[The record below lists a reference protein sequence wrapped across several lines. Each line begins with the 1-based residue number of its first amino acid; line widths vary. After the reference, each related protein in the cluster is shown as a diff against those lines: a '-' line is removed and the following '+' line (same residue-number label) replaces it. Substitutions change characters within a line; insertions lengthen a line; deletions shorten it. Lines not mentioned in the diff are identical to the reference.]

1 MDTLRA
7 MRVFIRTVELGS
19 LSSAA
24 RELRTTQPSVSKLL
38 AQLERQLG
46 ARLLERSTRGLTPT
60 EQGQRFYRDAKSVL
74 EQFDTAVGGLQ
85 GMTGQAA
92 GFLRINAP
100 VGLGEYRINAMVQ
113 RFLAAHAGIEIE
125 LILSDRFADLV
136 EEGIDVAFRLGGALP
151 PDAIGRHLATV
162 PRFLVAAPAYLA
174 RRGMPAE
181 PGDLAAHDVIRFAW
195 TPGATLDLV
204 RQDEQV
210 RVDVGGRFRVN
221 NALAIREA
229 LAMGGGI
236 GLCPEWLVHELLDSG
251 ELVRVL
257 EGWSAGKQ
265 ELYLLSPSRQYQPLR
280 TRMFID
286 FVAGQFTDLRGFEP
300 PQRPRSLPSA
310 PPAAPNAPAPNPC

>member
-7 MRVFIRTVELGS
+7 MRVFIRTMELGS

-24 RELRTTQPSVSKLL
+24 RELHTTQPSVSKLL
-38 AQLERQLG
+38 AQLERQVG

-74 EQFDTAVGGLQ
+74 EQFDSAVGGLQ
-85 GMTGQAA
+85 GMTGQAS

-100 VGLGEYRINAMVQ
+100 VALGQYRVNAMVQ
-113 RFLAAHAGIEIE
+113 RFLAAHPGIEIE

-136 EEGIDVAFRLGGALP
+136 EEGIDIAFRLGGSLP

-162 PRFLVAAPAYLA
+162 PRFLVASPVYLA
-174 RRGMPAE
+174 RRGMPAD
-181 PGDLAAHDVIRFAW
+181 PAGLAAHDMVRFAW
-195 TPGATLDLV
+195 TPGTTLELF

-229 LAMGGGI
+229 LALGSGI
-236 GLCPEWLVHELLDSG
+236 GVCPEWLIHDLQDSG

-257 EGWSAGKQ
+257 EGWSARPQ
-265 ELYLLSPSRQYQPLR
+265 DLYLLSPSRQYQPVR

-286 FVAGQFTDLRGFEP
+286 FAAGQFTSLRGFETPRP
-300 PQRPRSLPSA
+300 PRMS
-310 PPAAPNAPAPNPC
+310 

>member
-19 LSSAA
+19 LSSSA

-60 EQGQRFYRDAKSVL
+60 EQGQRFYRDAKAVL
-74 EQFDTAVGGLQ
+74 EQFDTAVGDLQ
-85 GMTGQAA
+85 GMTGKAS

-100 VGLGEYRINAMVQ
+100 VGLGQYRINAMVQ
-113 RFLAAHAGIEIE
+113 RFLAAHTGIEIE

-136 EEGIDVAFRLGGALP
+136 EEGIDIAFRLGGTLP
-151 PDAIGRHLATV
+151 PGAIGRHLATV
-162 PRFLVAAPAYLA
+162 PRFLVASPAYLA
-174 RRGMPAE
+174 QRGTPAE
-181 PGDLAAHDVIRFAW
+181 PGDLKAHDVVRFAW
-195 TPGATLDLV
+195 AQGAAVDLFG
-204 RQDEQV
+204 QDEHV
-210 RVDVGGRFRVN
+210 RVDAGGRFRVN

-229 LAMGGGI
+229 LAMGSGI
-236 GLCPEWLVHELLDSG
+236 GICPEWLVHDLLDSG

-257 EGWSAGKQ
+257 KAWSAGRQ
-265 ELYLLSPSRQYQPLR
+265 ELYLLSPSRQYQPMR

-286 FVAGQFTDLRGFEP
+286 FVAGQFTSLRGFEP
-300 PQRPRSLPSA
+300 PQPPRNRPSSHPAAPSA
-310 PPAAPNAPAPNPC
+310 PAPSPG